1 MARKKPRKKLL
12 RRYTSLSALIQLL
25 RGKELVLLSSSKWD
39 DRNDAHFLSQYARR
53 KNLGAVLAAC
63 FARVGETYHHWKVFS
78 HGLDGVCIE
87 FDEDRLR
94 ASLAAHTNL
103 RFDDV
108 QYRRLDELRRRPPPL
123 DRLPFIK
130 RHPFRDEREFR
141 VIYDSADPIDFK
153 GFAIDLRCIS
163 RIILS
168 PWSTKPLAD
177 AIKATIHD
185 IDGCA
190 KLRVY
195 RTTLIDNESWKN
207 AILPRRGRPLPRS

>member
-1 MARKKPRKKLL
+1 MASKRPNKKLL

-25 RGKELVLLSSSKWD
+25 RSKELVLLSSSKWD
-39 DRNDAHFLSQYARR
+39 DRNDAHFLSHYARR

-63 FARVGETYHHWKVFS
+63 FARAGETYHHWKVFS

-103 RFDDV
+103 SFGDV
-108 QYRRLDELRRRPPPL
+108 QYRKLDELRKRPPPL

-141 VIYDSADPIDFK
+141 VIYDSHDPIDFK
-153 GFAIDLRCIS
+153 GFAIDLDCIS
-163 RIILS
+163 RIMLS

-185 IDGCA
+185 IHGCSR
-190 KLRVY
+190 LRVY

-207 AILPRRGRPLPRS
+207 AILPRRGRPAPRS

>member
-1 MARKKPRKKLL
+1 MANAKPTKKLL
-12 RRYTSLSALIQLL
+12 RRYTSLSALIQIL
-25 RGKELVLLSSSKWD
+25 RSKAITLLSPSKWD
-39 DRNDAHFLSQYARR
+39 DRNDAYFLSQYARQ
-53 KNLGAVLAAC
+53 KNLKAVLAAC
-63 FARVGETYHHWKVFS
+63 FARAGETYHHWKVFS

-94 ASLAAHTNL
+94 ATLKAHTNL
-103 RFDDV
+103 SFGDV
-108 QYRRLDELRRRPPPL
+108 EYRKLDQIRKRPPTI

-130 RHPFRDEREFR
+130 RHPFRDEKEFR
-141 VIYDSADPIDFK
+141 IIYDSDDTIEFK
-153 GFAIDLRCIS
+153 SFAIELRCIS

-168 PWSTKPLAD
+168 PWSNKPLAD

-195 RTTLIDNESWKN
+195 RTTLIDNEGWKN
-207 AILPRRGRPLPRS
+207 AIVPR

>member
-1 MARKKPRKKLL
+1 MASKTPKKKLL

-25 RGKELVLLSSSKWD
+25 RSKELTLLSSSKWD
-39 DRNDAHFLSQYARR
+39 DRNDAHFLSQYARW

-63 FARVGETYHHWKVFS
+63 FAKAGETYHHWKVFS

-94 ASLAAHTNL
+94 DSLEAHRNL
-103 RFDDV
+103 SFGDV
-108 QYRRLDELRRRPPPL
+108 EYRKLDQIRKRPPKV

-130 RHPFRDEREFR
+130 RYPFRDEREFR
-141 VIYDSADPIDFK
+141 VIYDSDDLIDFK
-153 GFAIDLRCIS
+153 SFAIDLGCIS
-163 RIILS
+163 RITLS
-168 PWSTKPLAD
+168 PWSNKPLSD
-177 AIKATIHD
+177 AIKATIRD

-207 AILPRRGRPLPRS
+207 AILPRGGHPTGS